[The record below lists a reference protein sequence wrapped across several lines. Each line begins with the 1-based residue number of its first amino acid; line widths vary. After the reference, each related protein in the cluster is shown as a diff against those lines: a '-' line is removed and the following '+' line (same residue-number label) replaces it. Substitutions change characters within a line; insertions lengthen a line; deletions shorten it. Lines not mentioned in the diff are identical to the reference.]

1 MKIKEGQKLKRV
13 KFIYNPYSG
22 ENLIVNNIDRVIKM
36 HQEYNYVIEP
46 FRISSNVDI
55 KEAFKHIDDT
65 YKYILI
71 AGGDGTIDSVI
82 NKMKEC
88 EVDLPVAFLPV
99 GTANDFAK
107 YLGVPSDISK
117 ACNQIL
123 DGKPKRFDL
132 GKINDKYFV
141 NVASTGIFTDISQKT
156 DPHLK
161 NTMGKIAYYLKG
173 IEEVTNLKKVYVKI
187 TSPVAN
193 FQGNI
198 YTLLVFNGQTAG
210 NIKFTD
216 LSQADDG
223 VLDVVV
229 IKEDVVKSA
238 LNNILIMAKK
248 GLVSDMDGVLYFKTD
263 RLTVECEED
272 IGTDID
278 GEKGPDF
285 PLTITCERRAL
296 KILGYKEE

>member
-1 MKIKEGQKLKRV
+1 MKRV

-22 ENLIVNNIDRVIKM
+22 ENLIVNNLDRVIKI
-36 HQEYNYVIEP
+36 HQQYNHIIEP
-46 FRISSNVDI
+46 FRIDNSVDI
-55 KEAFKHIDDT
+55 KDAFKDMDSS
-65 YKYILI
+65 YKYVLI

-82 NKMKEC
+82 NKMKESN
-88 EVDLPVAFLPV
+88 VDIPVAFLPV

-107 YLGVPSDISK
+107 YLGVPSDVGA
-117 ACNQIL
+117 ACKQIL
-123 DGKPKRFDL
+123 ESKPKRFDL

-161 NTMGKIAYYLKG
+161 NTMGKLAYYLKG
-173 IEEVTNLKKVYVKI
+173 LEEVTNLRKIYMKVE
-187 TSPVAN
+187 SPTVC
-193 FQGNI
+193 FEGKM

-216 LSQADDG
+216 LSEADDG
-223 VLDVVV
+223 LLDVVI

-248 GLVSDMDGVLYFKTD
+248 GMVADMDGVLYFKTD
-263 RLTVECEED
+263 NLTVECEED
-272 IGTDID
+272 IATDID
-278 GEKGPDF
+278 GERGPGF
-285 PLTITCERRAL
+285 PLTISCERRAI
-296 KILGYKEE
+296 KILGYKES

>member
-1 MKIKEGQKLKRV
+1 MKRV

-22 ENLIVNNIDRVIKM
+22 DNIIINNIDKVIKI
-36 HQEYNYVIEP
+36 HQEYNYIVEP
-46 FRISSNVDI
+46 FRISKSTDI
-55 KEAFKHIDDT
+55 KDAFKEIDES

-82 NKMKEC
+82 NKMKESK
-88 EVDLPVAFLPV
+88 VDLPVAFLPV

-107 YLGVPSDISK
+107 YLGFPSDVGK
-117 ACNQIL
+117 ACKQIL
-123 DGKPKRFDL
+123 ESKPKRFDL

-141 NVASTGIFTDISQKT
+141 NVASTGVFTDISQKT

-161 NTMGKIAYYLKG
+161 NTMGKLAYYLKG
-173 IEEVTNLKKVYVKI
+173 LEEVTNFKKVNMKI
-187 TSPVAN
+187 TSPVLN
-193 FQGNI
+193 YEGNI

-216 LSQADDG
+216 LSEADDG
-223 VLDVVV
+223 FLDVVV

-238 LNNILIMAKK
+238 INNILIMAKK
-248 GLVSDMDGVLYFKTD
+248 GPIVDMDGVLYFKTD
-263 RLTVECEED
+263 KLTVECKDE

-285 PLTITCERRAL
+285 PLTISCERRSI
-296 KILGYKEE
+296 KILGYREE

>member
-1 MKIKEGQKLKRV
+1 MKRV

-22 ENLIVNNIDRVIKM
+22 ENLIVNNIDRVIKI
-36 HQEYNYVIEP
+36 HQEHNYIIEP
-46 FRISSNVDI
+46 FRISNSADI
-55 KEAFKHIDDT
+55 ADAFKYIDES

-82 NKMKEC
+82 NKMKESK
-88 EVDLPVAFLPV
+88 VDLPVAFLPV

-117 ACNQIL
+117 ACDQIL
-123 DGKPKRFDL
+123 ESKPKRFDL
-132 GKINDKYFV
+132 GKVNDKYFV
-141 NVASTGIFTDISQKT
+141 NVASAGIFTDVSQKT

-173 IEEVTNLKKVYVKI
+173 IEEITSLKKVYMKI

-198 YTLLVFNGQTAG
+198 YTLLIFNGQTAG

-216 LSQADDG
+216 VSQADDG
-223 VLDVVV
+223 LLDVVV

-263 RLTVECEED
+263 SLTVECDEI

-278 GEKGPDF
+278 GEKGPSF
-285 PLTITCERRAL
+285 PLNISCERRAI
-296 KILGYKEE
+296 KILGCKGE

>member
-1 MKIKEGQKLKRV
+1 MKRV

-22 ENLIVNNIDRVIKM
+22 DNLIVNNLDKVIKI
-36 HQEYNYVIEP
+36 HQEYNHVIEP
-46 FRISSNVDI
+46 FRISNSVDI
-55 KEAFKHIDDT
+55 KDAFKDMDDS

-82 NKMKEC
+82 NKMKESK
-88 EVDLPVAFLPV
+88 VDLPVAFLPV

-107 YLGVPSDISK
+107 YLGVPSDVVS
-117 ACNQIL
+117 ACKQIL
-123 DGKPKRFDL
+123 ESKPKRFDL

-141 NVASTGIFTDISQKT
+141 NVASSGIFTDISQKT

-161 NTMGKIAYYLKG
+161 NTMGKLAYYLKG
-173 IEEVTNLKKVYVKI
+173 LEEVTNLRKIYMKVK
-187 TSPVAN
+187 SPTVS
-193 FQGNI
+193 FEGKM

-216 LSQADDG
+216 LSEADDG
-223 VLDVVV
+223 LLDVVI

-248 GLVSDMDGVLYFKTD
+248 GMVADMDGVLYFKTD
-263 RLTVECEED
+263 RLTVECEDD
-272 IGTDID
+272 IATDID
-278 GEKGPDF
+278 GERGPDF
-285 PLTITCERRAL
+285 PLTITCERRAI
-296 KILGYKEE
+296 KILGYKEN

>member
-1 MKIKEGQKLKRV
+1 MKRV

-22 ENLIVNNIDRVIKM
+22 ENLIVNNLDRVIKI
-36 HQEYNYVIEP
+36 HQQYNHIIEP
-46 FRISSNVDI
+46 FRIDNSVDI
-55 KEAFKHIDDT
+55 KDAFKDMDSS
-65 YKYILI
+65 YKYVLI

-82 NKMKEC
+82 NKMKESN
-88 EVDLPVAFLPV
+88 VDIPVAFLPV

-107 YLGVPSDISK
+107 YLGVPSDVGS
-117 ACNQIL
+117 ACKQIL
-123 DGKPKRFDL
+123 ESKPKRFDL

-161 NTMGKIAYYLKG
+161 NTMGKLAYYLKG
-173 IEEVTNLKKVYVKI
+173 LEEVTNLRKIYMKVE
-187 TSPVAN
+187 SPTVC
-193 FQGNI
+193 FEGKM

-216 LSQADDG
+216 LSEADDG
-223 VLDVVV
+223 LLDVVI

-248 GLVSDMDGVLYFKTD
+248 GMVADMDGVLYFKTD
-263 RLTVECEED
+263 NLTVECEED
-272 IGTDID
+272 IATDID
-278 GEKGPDF
+278 GERGPGF
-285 PLTITCERRAL
+285 PLTISCERRAI
-296 KILGYKEE
+296 KILGYKES